1 MIDFDRIREALSHAG
16 LEKWAEQ
23 LVRASQTVMA
33 PSRHGNIEKWQN
45 ALNDLPQLTPTCI
58 DLTAGTV
65 QIGGAS
71 DNTLSAQAMLEQNLL
86 QLSPWRK
93 GPFDI
98 HGVRINTEWRSDWK
112 WNRVQPHLQSLQ
124 GRRVL
129 DVGCG
134 NGYHAWRMIG
144 DGASFVLGIDPTPLY
159 LAQFA
164 AVSRFAPGFPVHM
177 LPLDDEALPDDM
189 AEFDTVFS
197 MGVLYHRR
205 SPLDHILKLRSL
217 LRPGGELV
225 LETLVIAGD
234 ATHALV
240 PRDRYAKMRNVWF
253 IPSCAML
260 EIWLNR
266 CGFKNVRTV
275 DVTPTTTQEQHS
287 THWMSFESLSDFLN
301 PINANQ
307 TVEGYPAPTRAITI
321 ANAP

>member
-1 MIDFDRIREALSHAG
+1 MIDFDRIREALGRAG
-16 LEKWAEQ
+16 FSKWTEPLIQ
-23 LVRASQTVMA
+23 ASQAVMA
-33 PSRHGNIEKWQN
+33 PNRHGNSEKWQN
-45 ALNDLPQLTPTCI
+45 ILNELPQLAPTHI

-65 QIGGAS
+65 QIRGEWDS
-71 DNTLSAQAMLEQNLL
+71 ETSTQTRLEQTLM

-98 HGVRINTEWRSDWK
+98 HGVNIDTEWRSDWK
-112 WNRVQPHLQSLQ
+112 WDRVRPHLQPLQ

-134 NGYHAWRMIG
+134 NGYHAWRMVG
-144 DGASFVLGIDPTPLY
+144 EGASFVLGIDPTLLY

-205 SPLDHILKLRSL
+205 SPLDHILKLRSS

-260 EIWLNR
+260 ETWLNR
-266 CGFKNVRTV
+266 CGFRDIRIV
-275 DVTPTTTQEQHS
+275 DVTTTTPEEQHR
-287 THWMSFESLSDFLN
+287 TRWMQFESLADFLD
-301 PINANQ
+301 PDDPSQ
-307 TVEGYPAPTRAITI
+307 TVECYPAPVRAVAI
-321 ANAP
+321 ATAP